1 MLDLFFTKTKLMQA
15 VNTTMKAVPNRTS
28 LPILEC
34 LLLEAKNGIVTLMA
48 NDMEMAIRSET
59 GGTIISEGTVALD
72 AKLFSDIIRNLPEE
86 EIHIKVDSNLQVEIT
101 SADAYFTMS
110 GKNGDDFIGMPSI
123 NKGIPVVI
131 SQLTLK
137 EIIEQTIFS
146 ISANENNKMM
156 TGELFEIKGNTLRVA
171 ALDGHRIA
179 IRYSVMN
186 NQEAVNPVSVIVP
199 GKTLNDLSRI
209 ISGDA
214 SKMVNIFIG
223 KNHILFAF
231 EGTTLVSRLIEG
243 EYFRIDQMITSN
255 YETKLVFN
263 RRRLLNCIERSV
275 ILVRESDKKPLILNI
290 KDGSVTLSLTSIIG
304 SMKEEMEAEK
314 EGSNLMIGFNPRF
327 LIDAL
332 RAISD
337 ENVTLYLT
345 NSRAPGFIRD
355 EEGTYIYLILPVNF
369 VTR

>member
-1 MLDLFFTKTKLMQA
+1 MLDLFFSKSKLMQA
-15 VNTTMKAVPNRTS
+15 INTTMKAVPTRTS

-34 LLLEAKNGIVTLMA
+34 LLLEAKNGLVTLMA

-72 AKLFSDIIRNLPEE
+72 AKLFSDIIRNLPED
-86 EIHIKVDSNLQVEIT
+86 EIHIKVDSSLQVEIT

-123 NKGIPVVI
+123 NKGIPVTI

-179 IRYSVMN
+179 IRYCVMN
-186 NQEAVNPVSVIVP
+186 NRSDINPVSVIVP
-199 GKTLNDLSRI
+199 GKTLSDLSRI

-214 SKMVNIFIG
+214 SRMVDIYIG
-223 KNHILFAF
+223 KNHILFSF

-243 EYFRIDQMITSN
+243 EYFRIDQMITEN

-263 RRRLLNCIERSV
+263 RKRLLNCIERSV

-290 KDGSVTLSLTSIIG
+290 RDNSVTLSLTSIIG
-304 SMKEEMEAEK
+304 SMKEEIEAEK

-332 RAISD
+332 RAIND
-337 ENVTLYLT
+337 EKITLYLT

-355 EEGTYIYLILPVNF
+355 AEGTYIYLILPVNF